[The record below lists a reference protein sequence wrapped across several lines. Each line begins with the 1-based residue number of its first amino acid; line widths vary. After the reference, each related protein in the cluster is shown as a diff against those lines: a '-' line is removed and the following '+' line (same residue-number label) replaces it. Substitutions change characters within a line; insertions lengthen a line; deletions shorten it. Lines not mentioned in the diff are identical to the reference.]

1 MANKD
6 NPRGLVPVKK
16 LGNGYETAGF
26 TTYKVAS
33 GQANSIFN
41 GTAVELTA
49 AGVIQRATDGVG
61 NSAKIVGIAAGVFYT
76 DTDGKPRVKNNWVGG
91 TTTKGGVAAEI
102 KVYDDPDQ
110 LFIVQSDGATD
121 QTAIGA
127 NAPMVGNAN
136 GSTTTGISSMELDH
150 TGITANSDQ
159 LRIVGISE
167 LPDNTAG
174 ETNVDLIV
182 RINTHA
188 YTNLAG
194 I

>member
-61 NSAKIVGIAAGVFYT
+61 NS
-76 DTDGKPRVKNNWVGG
+76 
-91 TTTKGGVAAEI
+91 
-102 KVYDDPDQ
+102 
-110 LFIVQSDGATD
+110 
-121 QTAIGA
+121 
-127 NAPMVGNAN
+127 
-136 GSTTTGISSMELDH
+136 
-150 TGITANSDQ
+150 
-159 LRIVGISE
+159 
-167 LPDNTAG
+167 
-174 ETNVDLIV
+174 
-182 RINTHA
+182 
-188 YTNLAG
+188 
-194 I
+194 